1 MRRWRD
7 QPFRPWDALL
17 SVPII
22 GILGVMA
29 CTLTAKPYGWSV
41 FCVALSGAAIGA
53 YLLIEWRFRR
63 L

>member
-29 CTLTAKPYGWSV
+29 CTLTAKRKRRPDPTFSLARLAV
-41 FCVALSGAAIGA
+41 MVAIPLGGS
-53 YLLIEWRFRR
+53 FHV
-63 L
+63 